1 MAVQW
6 KHAIASGTGS
16 AIAIVPRAATIKSAV
31 PKSFFMTSSV
41 LVRLVYGRQAQ
52 KALLGQQKL

>member
-16 AIAIVPRAATIKSAV
+16 AIAIVPKATTIKRVV
-31 PKSFFMTSSV
+31 PKSLFMASSLVEV
-41 LVRLVYGRQAQ
+41 LTYGKQTQ